1 VAAADDKMADETDT
15 GGASSA
21 AKTESDAPAAAE
33 AAEKKE
39 NGKGKEDNG
48 SKEETKGNGVRK
60 AAEADISSDDEPIP
74 KRNTPKK
81 KSKYESSSGDE
92 DEWKRYFA
100 SMCWECKHKAYSC
113 KRCRKEKEH
122 TDIDWR
128 NDDRA
133 RTDQQERGVDGTSKT
148 SSPLKS
154 PSTPGGG
161 AARRPQDRD
170 ASAGRYLCYACRVFM
185 LYFFSLAHSLVSLLH
200 YIPFLYSKLHT
211 SSW

>member
-1 VAAADDKMADETDT
+1 MIDTESEQQQVAAAEDKMADETDT

-21 AKTESDAPAAAE
+21 AKTESDASAAAE

-81 KSKYESSSGDE
+81 KSRVYESSSSDE

-100 SMCWECKHKAYSC
+100 SMCWECKHKAYSS

-154 PSTPGGG
+154 PSTLGGG

-170 ASAGRYLCYACRVFM
+170 ASARRYSCYA
-185 LYFFSLAHSLVSLLH
+185 
-200 YIPFLYSKLHT
+200 
-211 SSW
+211 